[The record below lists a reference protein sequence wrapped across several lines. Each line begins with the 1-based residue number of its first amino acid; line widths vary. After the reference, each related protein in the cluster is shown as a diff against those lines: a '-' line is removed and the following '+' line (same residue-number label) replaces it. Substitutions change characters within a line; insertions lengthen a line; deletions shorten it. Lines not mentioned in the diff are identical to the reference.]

1 MMTTPNPTNPLEHNN
16 RAVELGS
23 KGLWADAIREHE
35 IALEGDPYNEQF
47 KTNLS
52 GACLRYGDMLAS
64 KKKYYEAMVQYRKAL
79 FADPANARTLVE
91 RLRSAY
97 PGSKIVGVDLPDGR
111 RYRVYAGQ
119 FQTEVAAEQAA
130 AHLRRA
136 LETDPFI
143 VRDDA
148 PGATTGNP

>member
-1 MMTTPNPTNPLEHNN
+1 MVGRGTDEIELRVISYEG
-16 RAVELGS
+16 RAGGMGVLRVQVGS
-23 KGLWADAIREHE
+23 
-35 IALEGDPYNEQF
+35 
-47 KTNLS
+47 
-52 GACLRYGDMLAS
+52 
-64 KKKYYEAMVQYRKAL
+64 

-111 RYRVYAGQ
+111 RSRVYAGQ
-119 FQTEVAAEQAA
+119 FQTEAAAEQAA